1 MKKTEKSGK
10 IVIAMQSFVTL
21 YIIYIIKR
29 TKMNKTTNVIAAAV
43 MVMTGLGSCATSKQP
58 AAKDADMNVSKIV
71 EIEKLDSEYL
81 VLSDAQQSA
90 LRSINGMAFD
100 LMRTQ
105 AGMDSKVVSPISVS
119 YLMAMLANGA
129 NGTTRAEIMKTLGV
143 DDSQMDALNEVCKS
157 LIDKAS
163 RLDSQTRIN
172 VANCIAVDRQ
182 ASLNPDYVTKMKNFY
197 DAEVT
202 SRDFGKASTVDYLNG
217 WCQRQTHGMIPRI
230 IDQLSADDVAVLMN
244 AIYFNGTWADKFDKA
259 DTRVEPFHG
268 YTRDIKRAPMM
279 HREGRMYYARMQGYG
294 AVVLPYGNG
303 NYTMT
308 VMLPY
313 EGKSVTEVMN
323 SLDASVMDSIWRAA
337 EECRVDL
344 KLPRFTI
351 ATETRLNE
359 PMAQLG
365 AATMFTPGQADFSQ
379 MTAQPIY
386 ISGMLQKAKIEVSEE
401 GTKAAAVTSVM
412 VRTTALEPQE
422 PWFVNFHA
430 DRPFIYMI
438 THRPTG
444 AIFFVGQYTGDDL

>member
-1 MKKTEKSGK
+1 
-10 IVIAMQSFVTL
+10 
-21 YIIYIIKR
+21 
-29 TKMNKTTNVIAAAV
+29 MNKTTNVIAAAV

-58 AAKDADMNVSKIV
+58 AAKDTDMNASKIV
-71 EIEKLDSEYL
+71 EIEKLDREYL

-244 AIYFNGTWADKFDKA
+244 AIYFNGTWVDKFDKA

-279 HREGRMYYARMQGYG
+279 HREGRMKYARMQGYG

-308 VMLPY
+308 VMLPD

-323 SLDASVMDSIWRAA
+323 SLDASVIDSIRHAA

-365 AATMFTPGQADFSQ
+365 AAAMFTPGQADFSQ

-422 PWFVNFHA
+422 PRFVNFHA

>member
-1 MKKTEKSGK
+1 
-10 IVIAMQSFVTL
+10 
-21 YIIYIIKR
+21 
-29 TKMNKTTNVIAAAV
+29 
-43 MVMTGLGSCATSKQP
+43 
-58 AAKDADMNVSKIV
+58 
-71 EIEKLDSEYL
+71 
-81 VLSDAQQSA
+81 
-90 LRSINGMAFD
+90 
-100 LMRTQ
+100 
-105 AGMDSKVVSPISVS
+105 
-119 YLMAMLANGA
+119 
-129 NGTTRAEIMKTLGV
+129 
-143 DDSQMDALNEVCKS
+143 
-157 LIDKAS
+157 
-163 RLDSQTRIN
+163 
-172 VANCIAVDRQ
+172 
-182 ASLNPDYVTKMKNFY
+182 
-197 DAEVT
+197 
-202 SRDFGKASTVDYLNG
+202 
-217 WCQRQTHGMIPRI
+217 
-230 IDQLSADDVAVLMN
+230 MN

-365 AATMFTPGQADFSQ
+365 AAAMFTPGQADFSQ

>member
-1 MKKTEKSGK
+1 
-10 IVIAMQSFVTL
+10 
-21 YIIYIIKR
+21 
-29 TKMNKTTNVIAAAV
+29 MNKTINVIAAAV
-43 MVMTGLGSCATSKQP
+43 MVMTGLGSCVTSKQP
-58 AAKDADMNVSKIV
+58 AAKDADMNASKIV

-172 VANCIAVDRQ
+172 VGNCIAVDRQ

-379 MTAQPIY
+379 MAAQPIY

-412 VRTTALEPQE
+412 VRTTALEDQE